1 MKSTISPEV
10 RFECVQ
16 ASVLHWGQKGG
27 GGTGRGNV
35 IQEQDETANVEGW
48 KERQIK
54 KKNVKNK
61 QMT

>member
-10 RFECVQ
+10 RFECAH
-16 ASVLHWGQKGG
+16 ASVLHWGQKG

-54 KKNVKNK
+54 KKKCK
-61 QMT
+61 K

>member
-16 ASVLHWGQKGG
+16 ASVLHWGQKG

-54 KKNVKNK
+54 KKKCK
-61 QMT
+61 K